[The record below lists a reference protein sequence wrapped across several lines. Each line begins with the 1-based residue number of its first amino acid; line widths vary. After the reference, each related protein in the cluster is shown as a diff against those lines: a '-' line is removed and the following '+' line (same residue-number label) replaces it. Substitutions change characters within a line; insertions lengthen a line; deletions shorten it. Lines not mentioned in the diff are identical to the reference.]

1 MRVLFTTYAQKTHF
15 LMMAPLAWALR
26 TAGHEVRF
34 ASQAHFAEVITQAG
48 HTAVP
53 VGRDHGFWRL
63 IDLHPHWLGSS
74 EHGLPDPYD
83 CAVRE
88 PGEIITWEHVN
99 AGLRRQ
105 IQRWHKIVNFP
116 MISDLVAFAQEWEP
130 DLVIWEPTTYA
141 GAIAARACGAAHAR
155 MMWSLDVFG
164 VTRDHFLRLRE
175 RHGETGDPLA
185 EWLGPYA
192 AAFGAGFSEDLAVGD
207 FTIDQLPSSMRLEA
221 GTTYVPMRYVPYG
234 GPAVVPGWLREPP
247 ARPRVALTLGLSL
260 TDQQDGGYI
269 ADVQDI
275 LDSLA
280 DLDVE
285 IVATIAQ
292 HQQARLDRVP
302 DNTRMVAYV
311 PLHALVPTCSAVI
324 HHAGPGT
331 LSTTALQG
339 VPQLALPYD
348 FDEPALAARMAAQG
362 AGLSVLASEATGAQ
376 VRAGLLRLL
385 DEPSFREHAL
395 ELRAEMLALPTPNEL
410 VPRLEELA
418 GKHRR

>member
-1 MRVLFTTYAQKTHF
+1 MRVLFTTYPQKTHF

-26 TAGHEVRF
+26 TAGHEVRV
-34 ASQAHFAEVITQAG
+34 ASQAHFADVITQAG

-63 IDLHPHWLGSS
+63 IDLHPDWLGGS

-83 CAVRE
+83 SAVLDPDE
-88 PGEIITWEHVN
+88 ITWEHVN

-105 IQRWHKIVNFP
+105 IQRWHKVVNFP
-116 MISDLVAFAQEWEP
+116 MISDLVTFARVWEP

-155 MMWSLDVFG
+155 LMWSLDVFG
-164 VTRDHFLRLRE
+164 VTRDHFLRLR
-175 RHGETGDPLA
+175 RLRGETGDPLA
-185 EWLGPYA
+185 DWLGPYA
-192 AAFGAGFSEDLAVGD
+192 ATHGAGFSEDLAVGQ
-207 FTIDQLPSSMRLEA
+207 FTIDQLPDCMRLEA
-221 GTTYVPMRYVPYG
+221 RTTYVPMRYVPYG

-260 TDQQDGGYI
+260 TDHEDGGYV
-269 ADVQDI
+269 AGVQDI

-280 DLDVE
+280 DLDIE
-285 IVATIAQ
+285 IVATIAEHEQ
-292 HQQARLDRVP
+292 KRLERVP
-302 DNTRMVAYV
+302 GNTRLVPFV

-331 LSTTALQG
+331 LSTTALHG
-339 VPQLALPYD
+339 VPQLALPHD

-362 AGLSVLASEATGAQ
+362 AGLSMLAGQATGAQ
-376 VRAGLLRLL
+376 VRDGLLRLL
-385 DEPSFREHAL
+385 EEPGFRARAL
-395 ELRAEMLALPTPNEL
+395 DLRAEMLALPTPNEL

-418 GKHRR
+418 GRHRR